1 MVRFSVGKMRLEIHQ
16 LSLRVG
22 NLRLKKSMPVRK
34 VRKVSKVSKVKPYP
48 TTSLTIV
55 GFRSPEALIL
65 PP

>member
-1 MVRFSVGKMRLEIHQ
+1 MVRVSVGKMRLEIHQ

-34 VRKVSKVSKVKPYP
+34 VRKVSKVKPYP
-48 TTSLTIV
+48 TSSLTIV